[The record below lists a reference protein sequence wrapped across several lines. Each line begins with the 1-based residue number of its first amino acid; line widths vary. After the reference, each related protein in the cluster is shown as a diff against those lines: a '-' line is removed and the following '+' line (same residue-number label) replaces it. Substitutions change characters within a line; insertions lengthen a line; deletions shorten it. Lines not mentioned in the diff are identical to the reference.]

1 MRAKAVRQC
10 VTSSTN
16 LTTCPPH
23 PPTPSP
29 LLRARCTP
37 AFRLCREP
45 LHRSPGNV
53 AQLRKLQSLVLDKN
67 DIEDL
72 RAFPPLPELQT
83 LSLNNNKIDDLAG
96 AMDAVSRLYPKLSFL
111 SLMRNPC
118 SPGLAGFLG
127 DAERASEGDE
137 DALQRYRLY
146 VIYRLPHL
154 RVLDCSDVTKAEQEM
169 ARRRGQFM
177 VTRKPSQKDEIGGSG
192 GGAGAE
198 HESEPVV
205 APTRTDQPRTFL
217 AMGAATYDGRHS
229 EGNRFIVNEDL

>member
-1 MRAKAVRQC
+1 MHAARFDREHDQVRENAIRQC
-10 VTSSTN
+10 VN
-16 LTTCPPH
+16 VFA
-23 PPTPSP
+23 PSDPRLHSPSLLVP
-29 LLRARCTP
+29 LPYHGLR
-37 AFRLCREP
+37 
-45 LHRSPGNV
+45 HRSPANV
-53 AQLRKLQSLVLDKN
+53 ARLTKLQSLVLDKN

-72 RAFPPLPELQT
+72 QAFPPLPELQT
-83 LSLNNNKIDDLAG
+83 LSLNNNRIDDLAS
-96 AMDAVSRLYPKLSFL
+96 AMDAVSRLYPKLTFL

-154 RVLDCSDVTKAEQEM
+154 RVLDCSDVTKKEQEM

-177 VTRKPSQKDEIGGSG
+177 ATRKPSQKDEISG
-192 GGAGAE
+192 GGGGVE

-217 AMGAATYDGRHS
+217 AMGSATYDGRHS
-229 EGNRFIVNEDL
+229 EGNRFIVNDDL